1 VSDQSSRDSAKG
13 LHVVDVRAR
22 VPGTGSL
29 VTDFQSPKLEAVYL
43 ERRVVKSLL
52 IQVYGLGVYG
62 FGHSDS
68 VQLHKTSDGVQ
79 ITRSDTWSAQGVH
92 VVDVRARV
100 PGTGNSVTDFQSP
113 KHSQAPLHDRRR
125 RGAREVDDVREH
137 GRGGGLL
144 RGLAGVA
151 GDRRFMLRRSEAR
164 CPHIRK
170 QLMLVMSIISA
181 LRRKI

>member
-1 VSDQSSRDSAKG
+1 MTEPRQSRAPRKQTTQPRAAFTPPPPPPPPPPLSSGDLKAPVSDQSSRDNSAKG
-13 LHVVDVRAR
+13 LRVVDVRAR
-22 VPGTGSL
+22 VCPRHW
-29 VTDFQSPKLEAVYL
+29 Q
-43 ERRVVKSLL
+43 
-52 IQVYGLGVYG
+52 LGNRLPV
-62 FGHSDS
+62 
-68 VQLHKTSDGVQ
+68 
-79 ITRSDTWSAQGVH
+79 
-92 VVDVRARV
+92 
-100 PGTGNSVTDFQSP
+100 
-113 KHSQAPLHDRRR
+113 SQAPLHDRRR

-170 QLMLVMSIISA
+170 QLMLMMSIISA